1 MVHGCCRRS
10 VKDDWEENEEER
22 VKERKERKWRE
33 AEKERKRERDG
44 RRKAIV
50 VRFEELQCW
59 SRRGDES
66 AHPKVEVSTWPKGD
80 SKKCSFSGHPSVS
93 AGGQLQHRKDVK
105 K

>member
-1 MVHGCCRRS
+1 M
-10 VKDDWEENEEER
+10 
-22 VKERKERKWRE
+22 
-33 AEKERKRERDG
+33 REREKKKEKRGNGEKQRRNVRVRDG
-44 RRKAIV
+44 GRKAIV
-50 VRFEELQCW
+50 FRFEELQCW

-66 AHPKVEVSTWPKGD
+66 AHPVVEVSTWPKGD

>member
-1 MVHGCCRRS
+1 MTWRKMR
-10 VKDDWEENEEER
+10 KREKK
-22 VKERKERKWRE
+22 KEKGKWRE

-44 RRKAIV
+44 GRKAIV
-50 VRFEELQCW
+50 VHFGELQCW

-66 AHPKVEVSTWPKGD
+66 AHPMVEVSTWPKGD
-80 SKKCSFSGHPSVS
+80 SKKCSFSGHPFVS